1 MITHP
6 VLLPGRVAVVTGAGH
21 GIGKAAA
28 KEFARIGMKVAI
40 ADVNKERLNSIRRE
54 LVDMIGAQNVVA
66 VPTDV
71 SDLDQVVKFK
81 EKVYDAWGEVGLL
94 MNNVGIRLCVSPW
107 DPDGPERWKK
117 VFNVNVLGMI
127 HIQHIF
133 IPLML
138 RQDSPSIIINCGS
151 KRGIT
156 NPPGD
161 VLYSASKAAVK
172 SLTESLAHELRELPA
187 CNVTSHLFTAGNTW
201 TGLTGDDD
209 TGLETKPD
217 GAWTPQES
225 ISYMLDRVRQGEFYI
240 IGPDNETS
248 KEVDQLRII
257 WSARDIA
264 EGRPPLS
271 RWHEDYRPMFQKF
284 IDEHLSGK

>member
-1 MITHP
+1 
-6 VLLPGRVAVVTGAGH
+6 
-21 GIGKAAA
+21 
-28 KEFARIGMKVAI
+28 
-40 ADVNKERLNSIRRE
+40 
-54 LVDMIGAQNVVA
+54 
-66 VPTDV
+66 
-71 SDLDQVVKFK
+71 
-81 EKVYDAWGEVGLL
+81 
-94 MNNVGIRLCVSPW
+94 
-107 DPDGPERWKK
+107 
-117 VFNVNVLGMI
+117 
-127 HIQHIF
+127 
-133 IPLML
+133 ML

-156 NPPGD
+156 NPPYVIPSHCLQTLQAQVNHRGD

-187 CNVTSHLFTAGNTW
+187 CNVTSHLFTWVAFLTEPHTYHLIANSAGNTW

-240 IGPDNETS
+240 IGPDNETP
-248 KEVDQLRII
+248 KEVDQLRIM

-284 IDEHLSGK
+284 IDEHLSGKWWVRLFHVGYTKILLIMHIVE